1 MRPLKR
7 KHVNKHHSA
16 RKFRKHVS
24 KTKVANI
31 APTPMRG
38 GFRL

>member
-7 KHVNKHHSA
+7 KHVSKYKSAKAFKATA
-16 RKFRKHVS
+16 RK
-24 KTKVANI
+24 TKAANL
-31 APTPMRG
+31 PVTPMRG

>member
-7 KHVNKHHSA
+7 KPVHKSSSAHS
-16 RKFRKHVS
+16 FRRSVS
-24 KTKVANI
+24 RTH
-31 APTPMRG
+31 PTNLQPVPMRG

>member
-7 KHVNKHHSA
+7 HHVSKHKSA

-24 KTKVANI
+24 KTKRVNL

>member
-7 KHVNKHHSA
+7 YGSSKKSGA
-16 RKFRKHVS
+16 RRFARDS
-24 KTKVANI
+24 GRTKSPNI
-31 APTPMRG
+31 AATPMRG